1 MQERGQGNF
10 LEKSVREKMK
20 GITFILMQ
28 SNSLSGES
36 RDCCFAAQMFHSGQR
51 SRKYHKLR
59 YPQNIRF
66 IKASENWRKMTDLLA
81 GKNFFKRKKNPT
93 KIVQKYSLFI
103 FVVSWHGRGS
113 SLPSTGSIWLPQ
125 ASAEESQASFRPTHK
140 RLYIIVII
148 ITGAVCWFCNNS
160 LMFCVESTKTA
171 AWGLELTVGELLQ
184 RLHLQSYSP

>member
-81 GKNFFKRKKNPT
+81 GKNFFKKEKKPNKNCTEIFSVHLCGVLAWQGIISPLNWQYLAST
-93 KIVQKYSLFI
+93 SLCWG
-103 FVVSWHGRGS
+103 V
-113 SLPSTGSIWLPQ
+113 PSFFQTNTQETIHNCYYYYWS
-125 ASAEESQASFRPTHK
+125 
-140 RLYIIVII
+140 
-148 ITGAVCWFCNNS
+148 
-160 LMFCVESTKTA
+160 CV
-171 AWGLELTVGELLQ
+171 LVLQ
-184 RLHLQSYSP
+184 